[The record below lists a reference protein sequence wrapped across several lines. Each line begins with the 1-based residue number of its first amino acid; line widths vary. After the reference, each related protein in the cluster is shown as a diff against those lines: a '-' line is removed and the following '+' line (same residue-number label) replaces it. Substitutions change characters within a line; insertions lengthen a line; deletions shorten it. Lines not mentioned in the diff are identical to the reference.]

1 MSAPLR
7 LVVLGDSVTAGSV
20 ATDLRSD
27 ELYVHHLQQEFQR
40 SYCPIELIPSAL
52 DGVDTGYALKRF
64 DRMVAVHHPDV
75 VCIML
80 GLNDF
85 HPPGRRQPISPEE
98 YDQNLRQLIGRI
110 LEIKAQPILAT
121 PTPRLNATGVLNDAE
136 EAGFCDLMCDY
147 VNAAIS
153 VAENCSLRLI
163 DAYSPFF
170 RLGNLRRLIP
180 DGIHPGPQGHK
191 VIAQAFA
198 DLLIPFCNRA
208 ASQGIIV

>member
-27 ELYVHHLQQEFQR
+27 ELYVHHLQQELQR
-40 SYCPIELIPSAL
+40 SVCPIELIPSAL

-64 DRMVAVHHPDV
+64 DRMVAVHQPDV
-75 VCIML
+75 VCVML

-85 HPPGRRQPISPEE
+85 HPPGSRKPITPKQ
-98 YDQNLRQLIGRI
+98 YDQNLRQLIDRI
-110 LEIKAQPILAT
+110 HEIRAQPILAT
-121 PTPRLNATGVLNDAE
+121 PTPRIDQEESDAN
-136 EAGFCDLMCDY
+136 EAGFCDLMRDY
-147 VNAAIS
+147 VNAAMS

-170 RLGNLRRLIP
+170 RLGNLQRLIP

-198 DLLIPFCNRA
+198 DLLIPFCNGA
-208 ASQGIIV
+208 ASQGSVA